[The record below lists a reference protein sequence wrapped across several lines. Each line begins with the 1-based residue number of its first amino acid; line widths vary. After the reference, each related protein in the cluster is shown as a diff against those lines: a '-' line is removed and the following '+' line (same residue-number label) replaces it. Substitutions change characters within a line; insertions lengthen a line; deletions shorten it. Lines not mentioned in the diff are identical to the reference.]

1 MKQQQREHTNRMY
14 IEYFLINSV
23 LNVQEC
29 TKYAKGENRCENDA
43 SSFLFFRFLNVVCV
57 EYIPAVYLS
66 FRVRRMPNTLKVSL
80 HTGFNHTEADGSDA
94 SNQKRRLNSH
104 TFTHSIYT
112 AHAHTHTIVLFYPLA
127 RSHSLA
133 SIVKIFLVN
142 SDSCVCVLMLPAAA
156 PIHTDTESPKSHSHI
171 Q

>member
-1 MKQQQREHTNRMY
+1 MFKSARNMQREKT
-14 IEYFLINSV
+14 V
-23 LNVQEC
+23 
-29 TKYAKGENRCENDA
+29 AKTTLLL
-43 SSFLFFRFLNVVCV
+43 FFFFRFLNVVCV

-112 AHAHTHTIVLFYPLA
+112 AHAHTHNRFVL
-127 RSHSLA
+127 S
-133 SIVKIFLVN
+133 
-142 SDSCVCVLMLPAAA
+142 SCSFAFAGIDC
-156 PIHTDTESPKSHSHI
+156 
-171 Q
+171 